1 MAAPLSNV
9 SVVEFAGLAPV
20 PFAGMILSD
29 FGANMIRVDRLP
41 GHGGIS
47 ADVMGRGKKS
57 VSINLRSK
65 KGIELAKKL
74 IAKADVVLDP
84 FRPGVMESLGLGPE
98 VIQQI
103 NPRCIFA
110 RLTGFGQTG
119 ELSKMAGHDI
129 NYIAVS
135 GALSPLGRSGE
146 NPMPPA
152 NILGDFA
159 GGGMLCVMG
168 ILMALIERNK
178 SGMGQVIDSAM
189 VDGAA
194 YLSTFLVK
202 MTQGGMWNNP
212 RGTNML
218 DTGAHFYETY
228 RTKDGRFMAVGAI
241 EPQFYKALLKGLDLP
256 IEQYA
261 NEQLDMDNWEPMK
274 RKFAAI
280 FATKTRD
287 EWTSI
292 FTGTDA
298 CVTPVQDWEEAMKS
312 RHYQDRW
319 GVEKSYELW
328 TPPPAPILSRTPGR
342 AAVVDPEI
350 GGDTRAILEGMCGLD
365 ANAVDE
371 LVRQGVVGEAHHSR
385 DSKL

>member
-1 MAAPLSNV
+1 
-9 SVVEFAGLAPV
+9 
-20 PFAGMILSD
+20 
-29 FGANMIRVDRLP
+29 
-41 GHGGIS
+41 
-47 ADVMGRGKKS
+47 MGRGKKS

-65 KGIELAKKL
+65 KGIELAKRL
-74 IAKADVVLDP
+74 IAKADVVLDA
-84 FRPGVMESLGLGPE
+84 FRPGVMESLGLGPD
-98 VIQQI
+98 VIQGI
-103 NPRCIFA
+103 NPRRIFA

-119 ELSKMAGHDI
+119 ELSRMAGHDI

-168 ILMALIERNK
+168 ILMALIERNE
-178 SGMGQVIDSAM
+178 SGKGQVIDSAL

-202 MTQGGMWNNP
+202 MNQGGMWNNP

-228 RTKDGRFMAVGAI
+228 RTKDGRFMAV
-241 EPQFYKALLKGLDLP
+241 
-256 IEQYA
+256 
-261 NEQLDMDNWEPMK
+261 WERMK
-274 RKFAAI
+274 RKFAEI

-287 EWTSI
+287 EWCSI

-298 CVTPVQDWEEAMKS
+298 CVTPVLEWDEVMNSK
-312 RHYQDRW
+312 HYQDRW
-319 GVEKSYELW
+319 AVTTYEQW
-328 TPPPAPILSRTPGR
+328 TPPPAPILSRTPVR
-342 AAVVDPEI
+342 AAVGDPAI
-350 GGDTRAILEGMCGLD
+350 GGDTRAILEGICRLD

-371 LVRQGVVGEAHHSR
+371 LVRQGVVGESVQSR

>member
-1 MAAPLSNV
+1 MASPLSNV
-9 SVVEFAGLAPV
+9 NVVEFAGLAPV
-20 PFAGMILSD
+20 PFAGMVLAD
-29 FGANMIRVDRLP
+29 FGASVVRIDRLP

-84 FRPGVMESLGLGPE
+84 FRPGVMESLGLSPD
-98 VIQQI
+98 VIQGI

-119 ELSKMAGHDI
+119 ELSRMAGHDI

-146 NPMPPA
+146 NPMAPA

-168 ILMALIERNK
+168 ILMALLERNK
-178 SGMGQVIDSAM
+178 SGKGQVIDSAM

-202 MTQGGMWNNP
+202 MNQGGMWNNP

-241 EPQFYKALLKGLDLP
+241 EPQFYKALLKGLGLP
-256 IEQYA
+256 VEKYA
-261 NEQLDMDNWEPMK
+261 NEQLDMESWEPMK
-274 RKFAAI
+274 RKFAEI

-287 EWTSI
+287 EWSSI

-298 CVTPVQDWEEAMKS
+298 CVTPVLEWDEAMKS
-312 RHYQDRW
+312 KHYQDRW
-319 GVEKSYELW
+319 GVATYEQW
-328 TPPPAPILSRTPGR
+328 TPPPAPILSRTPGK
-342 AAVVDPEI
+342 AAVGDPKI

-371 LVRQGVVGEAHHSR
+371 LVRQGVVGESVPSR